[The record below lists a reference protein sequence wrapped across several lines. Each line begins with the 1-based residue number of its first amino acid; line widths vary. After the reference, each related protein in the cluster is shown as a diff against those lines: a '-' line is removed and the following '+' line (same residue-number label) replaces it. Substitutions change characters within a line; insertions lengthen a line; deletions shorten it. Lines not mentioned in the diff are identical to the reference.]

1 MCLTE
6 FVYIMIAQVMLGKV
20 YKYYAL
26 AKVVLHVISSYNY
39 TPCNYVAK
47 CIGNYYT

>member
-20 YKYYAL
+20 YRYCAL
-26 AKVVLHVISSYNY
+26 ATVALHANSSYNY
-39 TPCNYVAK
+39 TPSNYVDK
-47 CIGNYYT
+47 CTGNYYT